1 LRERKVGGVAV
12 TLAQGQS
19 LSRCYFFPVAT
30 QHTTTK
36 PGGERPKSIGAGN
49 KVSRERAKE
58 DELLVTASQLISR
71 RVIAFNEG
79 GSHLILIS
87 PLFVSAVCFCVCE
100 RARLFCVPPESAVQL
115 GGDYDERRS

>member
-1 LRERKVGGVAV
+1 M
-12 TLAQGQS
+12 
-19 LSRCYFFPVAT
+19 
-30 QHTTTK
+30 
-36 PGGERPKSIGAGN
+36 
-49 KVSRERAKE
+49 SRERAKE

-87 PLFVSAVCFCVCE
+87 PLFVSDAAVFLCVRT
-100 RARLFCVPPESAVQL
+100 RARACFVFRPTRVQL